1 MNKLWLHDPLK
12 MKWIYSHLE
21 DPNKYGLGFG
31 YNAVFQYD
39 RIYISG
45 GLKSDLTPLGSLY
58 SIHVDLNDVPANQA
72 QSATKGRLCLLC
84 Q

>member
-1 MNKLWLHDPLK
+1 

-21 DPNKYGLGFG
+21 DQNKNGLGYG

-39 RIYISG
+39 RMYISG
-45 GLKSDLTPLGSLY
+45 GLKSDLTPLNSLY
-58 SIHVDLNDVPANQA
+58 SIHVDLNDVPANQV